1 MMELLH
7 ELENSGCYRRSIE
20 VFDDV
25 SAGKTKTDE
34 ILLDFYA

>member
-7 ELENSGCYRRSIE
+7 ELKSSGCYRRSKE
-20 VFDDV
+20 VFDNV

-34 ILLDFYA
+34 IFLDFYA